1 MKFDNFSI
9 KFLLD
14 NIMGTA
20 VTFLSQLSYI
30 HSALSVLVREFSL
43 SLSGLARSSRA
54 CPDSGPPG
62 SEDL

>member
-1 MKFDNFSI
+1 
-9 KFLLD
+9 
-14 NIMGTA
+14 MGTA

-54 CPDSGPPG
+54 CPGSGPPG